1 VPFLGAAP
9 SHGKGSVD
17 AELCQVGRVLGGI
30 QAKGYAAIAAPG
42 PSCAVDFSAVV
53 VEALLSSI

>member
-1 VPFLGAAP
+1 
-9 SHGKGSVD
+9 
-17 AELCQVGRVLGGI
+17 LGGI